1 MIFFPDTHE
10 AIISQEVWD
19 QAQRLRER
27 KPRKL
32 STGKM
37 THRLSG
43 LIFCGDCG
51 SRMSFLNSET
61 SGRTKD
67 DLFGVL
73 DAKRIG
79 VLNTEIAKAE
89 ARKQTLE
96 MKWLDNK
103 LSDNDH
109 DRLCGVIDENIAT
122 YRAEVESL
130 KALLEAVPDYDEIEA
145 RIANIRKLE
154 SVLLSNNNLTTL
166 NMDDEFV
173 DAFVLR
179 IVPYEGKKFKWYL
192 NIGSGRGWSNFDES
206 AYELYDYWTLGFEAA
221 RIYRKARNQYLRQ
234 NQWEDLHIEVYIR
247 TK

>member
-1 MIFFPDTHE
+1 
-10 AIISQEVWD
+10 
-19 QAQRLRER
+19 
-27 KPRKL
+27 
-32 STGKM
+32 
-37 THRLSG
+37 
-43 LIFCGDCG
+43 
-51 SRMSFLNSET
+51 MSFLNPET